1 MVCRMM
7 PLQDEISRR
16 LAVGLTQLAGEREIR
31 IFSQGWFLGKLKTQW
46 KNSSALVEIFKVNE
60 HEHFHIKKR

>member
-1 MVCRMM
+1 MICRKML
-7 PLQDEISRR
+7 LQGEISRR
-16 LAVGLTQLAGEREIR
+16 LAIGLPQLAGEREIR
-31 IFSQGWFLGKLKTQW
+31 IFSQGKFLGKLKTQW